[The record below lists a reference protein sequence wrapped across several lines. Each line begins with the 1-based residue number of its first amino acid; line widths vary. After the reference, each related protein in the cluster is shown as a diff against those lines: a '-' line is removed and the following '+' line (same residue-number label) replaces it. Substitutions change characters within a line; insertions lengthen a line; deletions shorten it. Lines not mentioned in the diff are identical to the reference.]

1 MRRAILAGA
10 TAAVMAG
17 LVGLGHNMGPTLASH
32 QTQVRQQAVL
42 PKRIVDE
49 QRRNQKLK
57 QKRRRAKR
65 RQLLQQYTR
74 AQRKAMR
81 FGPGYRPGK
90 LFRGHRI

>member
-1 MRRAILAGA
+1 MRRMILAGA
-10 TAAVMAG
+10 TAAALAG
-17 LVGLGHNMGPTLASH
+17 LVGVGHNMGPSLAG
-32 QTQVRQQAVL
+32 QPAKVRQHAVL

-65 RQLLQQYTR
+65 RELLQRFTR
-74 AQRKAMR
+74 AKRKTLK

>member
-1 MRRAILAGA
+1 MRKAILAGA

-17 LVGLGHNMGPTLASH
+17 LVGLGHNMGPSLVS
-32 QTQVRQQAVL
+32 QPTQVRQQAVL

-57 QKRRRAKR
+57 QKRRKQKRRELLQRYARAKR
-65 RQLLQQYTR
+65 KTL
-74 AQRKAMR
+74 K
-81 FGPGYRPGK
+81 FGSGYRPGK